1 MSTPKYL
8 GLVGCYTKPGQA
20 DPFEELGGV
29 PHDRTKVGNGL
40 LAIAVDEDGRL
51 SFLNE
56 GAPIVTAEEVPNPSY
71 LCILEKCGG
80 SGRPE
85 ALRGG
90 GVCVV
95 SELDEGKL
103 HAFALSCEQAS
114 GEMKISAK
122 AVGSAVDTGGSYP
135 CHVISCNVG
144 NAECVVVCNYGE
156 EEGVLSLFGTSN
168 GTDGYARKVRIPF
181 GAGSKVDMDRQE
193 ASHAHSTSTITP
205 LTSASKMDLC
215 CADLGS
221 DAIVQFALNAD
232 TGPDGEVSLQCVEK
246 ERLAAPPGSGPR
258 SLTFNPVHSNVA
270 IVSLE
275 MTAQVW
281 LMRRLDDGR
290 FVGLGDPVS
299 VLPEGWP
306 DQSSANEAK
315 FNQGRWASDA
325 VWSPGWKVCVRRGE
339 AAQLDICVRV
349 GNVRVR
355 SDRGSEVGAASII
368 GRNHAPLPVHVR
380 VWAVHLDCPPAFAR
394 HILLSKEW
402 KRWNTG
408 LCESVRGAQC
418 GVRKVGPSGANRV
431 ALS

>member
-1 MSTPKYL
+1 MPTPKYL

-29 PHDRTKVGNGL
+29 PHDRTKIGNGL
-40 LAIAVDEDGRL
+40 LAIAVDEEGRL
-51 SFLNE
+51 SFLNG

-90 GVCVV
+90 GACVV
-95 SELDEGKL
+95 SELNEGKL
-103 HAFALSCEQAS
+103 HTFALSCEHAS
-114 GEMKISAK
+114 GETKIGAE

-135 CHVISCNVG
+135 CHVISCTVG
-144 NAECVVVCNYGE
+144 SEECIVVCNYGE
-156 EEGVLSLFGTSN
+156 EEGVLSLFGTN
-168 GTDGYARKVRIPF
+168 EGANGYARKVRVPF

-193 ASHAHSTSTITP
+193 GSHAHSTSTITP
-205 LTSASKMDLC
+205 LTASSKMDLC

-221 DAIVQFALNAD
+221 DTIVQFALNAD
-232 TGPDGEVSLQCVEK
+232 TGSDGEVSLQCIEK

-281 LMRRLDDGR
+281 LMHRLDDGS
-290 FVGLGDPVS
+290 FEGLGDPVS
-299 VLPEGWP
+299 VLPPGWP
-306 DQSSANEAK
+306 DPSANEAK

-325 VWSPGWKVCVRRGE
+325 VWSPDGRYVYAAARLHNSISVFELETSESAAIEGLKLVQRVSREGITPRCLCMSECGRFILVAHQHSHDISSFRRNGSDGTLAFVNRLEVPNAACVK
-339 AAQLDICVRV
+339 LVRP
-349 GNVRVR
+349 
-355 SDRGSEVGAASII
+355 E
-368 GRNHAPLPVHVR
+368 
-380 VWAVHLDCPPAFAR
+380 
-394 HILLSKEW
+394 
-402 KRWNTG
+402 
-408 LCESVRGAQC
+408 
-418 GVRKVGPSGANRV
+418 
-431 ALS
+431 